1 MKNKYALYCTQRNTY
16 FGGESDIRDT
26 SHFNSLNDIKEM
38 LIEYHQDIEEEDHEL
53 LYKMGAVEI
62 AEIFQWEIE
71 EIKGESK

>member
-26 SHFNSLNDIKEM
+26 SHFNSLEDIKEV
-38 LIEYHQDIEEEDHEL
+38 LIELNLDIEEDHEL
-53 LYKMGAVEI
+53 LYKMGAVEM

-71 EIKGESK
+71 EIKGEI

>member
-53 LYKMGAVEI
+53 LYKMGAVDM

-71 EIKGESK
+71 EIKREI